1 MRRIIS
7 LVLGVS
13 THTKIVGAIAA
24 IAVLAGVG
32 GAFAVLELRSVTHEF
47 VDHVQVAQGAA
58 LEASELRS
66 AFQLQHQEW
75 KNILIRGA
83 DPAVFADTT
92 IAIQVDALAVTV
104 KEAELRESLAQL
116 GSSEGEA
123 LLRSFHSS
131 YVIYMTSY
139 TQAVQMISGP
149 AGFDPVAAD
158 AVMIRK
164 DRPAQA
170 ALVSLSALL
179 AREADTSSENGATAA
194 QRGLAIVLF
203 AVSGTFGA
211 AILGLLVVHRYGRA
225 LEVEA
230 RQASVLNRFTEVT
243 SFAVDDRAVTTLNL
257 EALDLL
263 VQPDGAVT
271 HVLNHSKDR
280 AIPEASSG
288 DVIANVISLNALA
301 RCAGVVRGALL
312 VTDDV
317 EAPLSVHCPVY
328 PASEGTVACV
338 PLNSGEWVGTV
349 HLHWARPDALPLAV
363 RASVVRMAEHAALAI
378 GNRRLLAT
386 LQRQAS
392 TDARTGL
399 ANTRAF
405 DEAVEEAL
413 AARMP
418 DETVAVL
425 MLDLDDFKG
434 FNDRHG
440 HPAGDEALRTFA
452 EVLRSCV
459 RDGDVA
465 ARYGGEE
472 FAILVP
478 CVDVARAHEI
488 AEKIRAQTEQTVIA
502 IAPGVTDHLTVSIG
516 IALAPAQAHERVTLV
531 RLADEALYQ
540 AKGAG
545 RNQIRMIDAEGGET
559 THPTAA

>member
-1 MRRIIS
+1 MRRIVS
-7 LVLGVS
+7 LLLGVS

-24 IAVLAGVG
+24 VAVAAGFG
-32 GAFAVLELRSVTHEF
+32 GAFAVIELRSTTDEF
-47 VDHVQVAQGAA
+47 VDHVQVAQEAA
-58 LEASELRS
+58 LHASELRS
-66 AFQLQHQEW
+66 AFQLQHQDW
-75 KNILIRGA
+75 KDLLIRGE
-83 DPAVFADTT
+83 DPATFLAKTA
-92 IAIQVDALAVTV
+92 AIQADAQAVVV
-104 KEAELRESLAQL
+104 KEAELQEALAGL
-116 GSSEGEA
+116 GNPEGEA
-123 LLRSFHSS
+123 LLSSFNSTYAVYMSS
-131 YVIYMTSY
+131 YA
-139 TQAVQMISGP
+139 QAIQRIIGP
-149 AGFDPVAAD
+149 SGFDPEAAE

-170 ALVSLSALL
+170 ALASLSELL
-179 AREADTSSENGATAA
+179 ASEAEASSASAATAA
-194 QRGLAIVLF
+194 RRSLVIVLF
-203 AVSGTFGA
+203 AVTGTFA
-211 AILGLLVVHRYGRA
+211 AATTGLLVVHRYGRA

-288 DVIANVISLNALA
+288 DAIANIISLNALA

-328 PASEGTVACV
+328 PASQGTVACV

-349 HLHWARPDALPLAV
+349 HLHWARPHALPLAV
-363 RASVVRMAEHAALAI
+363 RASVVRVAEHAALAI

-413 AARMP
+413 TARMP

-452 EVLRSCV
+452 EILRSCV

-478 CVDVARAHEI
+478 GVDVARAREI
-488 AEKIRAQTEQTVIA
+488 AEKIRTQTEQTVIA
-502 IAPGVTDHLTVSIG
+502 IAPGVTDRLTVSIG

-545 RNQIRMIDAEGGET
+545 RNQIRMIDAEGAET
-559 THPTAA
+559 TEPTAA